1 MNADILNDLAARVEA
16 LAGANYAIEVEIFQ
30 AFHPEYAGYVQGRGS
45 LVHPCDGSDQRVL
58 SDVRPGNYTA
68 SIDSAMTL
76 LPPDAFWRVGHD
88 ADDPAWMM
96 AQVSYDRGE
105 GRLGFTTGTAETAAM
120 AMTAAALRAHAAI
133 AKENER

>member
-16 LAGANYAIEVEIFQ
+16 LAGQNRAIEYEI
-30 AFHPEYAGYVQGRGS
+30 ADATLGPMKSPYRRGYVQA
-45 LVHPCDGSDQRVL
+45 
-58 SDVRPGNYTA
+58 YTA

-133 AKENER
+133 AKENEGG